1 MSESTLHKRKS
12 DHIDLAFLSQVSEND
27 ARFIYEPALSGLD
40 RGIYQSEIV
49 FGSKKLNAPLWI
61 SSMTGG
67 AEKALMINTN
77 LAKAAK
83 YFGLGMGLGSCRPI
97 LDPNSNCS
105 DFNLRDLIGDQP
117 LFGNLGIA
125 QLNELMIDSNYQ
137 AVVTMLKR
145 IDADGL
151 IIHINPLQEWFQ
163 PEGDAYGNS
172 PIEVIKW
179 VLSWADFPVIVKEVG
194 QGMGP
199 KSISELLQLP
209 LLALDFGAL
218 GGTNFSFLEN
228 QRREDLRK
236 DEWKG
241 AVKLGHTAVE
251 MADWV
256 NSVYGD
262 PNIQVRTA
270 NIIVSGGI
278 KSFLDGY
285 YFKQKLKMPSIY
297 AQASQMLK
305 YAIQGEK
312 ELFNYIESQLQGLN
326 MAHQFLSIRK

>member
-1 MSESTLHKRKS
+1 MSESSLHKRKS

-27 ARFIYEPALSGLD
+27 KRFIYEPALSGLD
-40 RGIYQSEIV
+40 RGLFKSDIN
-49 FGSKKLNAPLWI
+49 FGSQKLNAPLWI

-67 AEKALMINTN
+67 AEKALLINTN
-77 LAKAAK
+77 LAKAAR

-97 LDPNSNCS
+97 LDPNSDCS
-105 DFNLRDLIGDQP
+105 DFKLRELIGDQP

-125 QLNELMIDSNYQ
+125 QLDELMIAEDSQ
-137 AVVTMLKR
+137 SVITMLNR
-145 IDADGL
+145 IDANGL
-151 IIHINPLQEWFQ
+151 IVHINPLQEWFQ
-163 PEGDAYGNS
+163 PEGDAYHNS
-172 PIEVIKW
+172 PLDVVKW
-179 VLSWADFPVIVKEVG
+179 VLSWAKFPVIVKEVG

-236 DEWKG
+236 EEWKG
-241 AVKLGHTAVE
+241 AVKLGHTSYE
-251 MADWV
+251 MVQWV
-256 NSVYGD
+256 NEVYKN
-262 PNIQVRTA
+262 PNIQVRTE
-270 NIIVSGGI
+270 NIIVSGGV

-285 YFKQKLKMPSIY
+285 YFTQELKMPSIY

-305 YAIQGEK
+305 YALQGEK